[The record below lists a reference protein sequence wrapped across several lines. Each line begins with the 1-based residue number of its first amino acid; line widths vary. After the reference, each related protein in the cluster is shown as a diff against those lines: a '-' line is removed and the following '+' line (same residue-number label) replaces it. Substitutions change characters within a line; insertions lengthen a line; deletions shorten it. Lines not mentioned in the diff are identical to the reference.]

1 MLQESELT
9 RIFSVE
15 FEQDL
20 AGLKI
25 NNPDFCICGEKNFS
39 NDRAVSKAVFKI
51 MKPDDKHKKKATR
64 QWQAKNGIVAPKL
77 SKQQKD
83 KERVKQLQSN
93 WDR

>member
-1 MLQESELT
+1 
-9 RIFSVE
+9 
-15 FEQDL
+15 
-20 AGLKI
+20 
-25 NNPDFCICGEKNFS
+25 
-39 NDRAVSKAVFKI
+39 

-93 WDR
+93 WDRWFISVLLNQYYWLLYNTRENNDNVPFDLMF

>member
-1 MLQESELT
+1 
-9 RIFSVE
+9 
-15 FEQDL
+15 
-20 AGLKI
+20 
-25 NNPDFCICGEKNFS
+25 
-39 NDRAVSKAVFKI
+39 

-77 SKQQKD
+77 SKKQKD